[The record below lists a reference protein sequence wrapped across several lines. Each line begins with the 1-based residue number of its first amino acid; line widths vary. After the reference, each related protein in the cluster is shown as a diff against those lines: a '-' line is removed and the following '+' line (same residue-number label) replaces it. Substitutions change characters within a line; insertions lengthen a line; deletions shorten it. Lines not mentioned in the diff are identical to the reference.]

1 MSDQFKNVSWY
12 IMREIH
18 ILKYI
23 LRVQEPYDE
32 AVARNPCMVGHVPDN
47 LNTQEMCD
55 TAVAHSPCMLT
66 HVPDNLKTQEMCD
79 TAVRMDPGMT
89 TILDRILLR
98 FPSVLLL
105 LLVPNYTKTQE
116 ICE

>member
-1 MSDQFKNVSWY
+1 MVHHAGYPY
-12 IMREIH
+12 IEI
-18 ILKYI
+18 YF
-23 LRVQEPYDE
+23 RVQEPYDE

-55 TAVAHSPCMLT
+55 TAVAHSPCVLT

-79 TAVRMDPGMT
+79 TAVRMNPGMT
-89 TILDRILLR
+89 TVLDGILLH

-105 LLVPNYTKTQE
+105 LVPNHTKTQG

>member
-1 MSDQFKNVSWY
+1 
-12 IMREIH
+12 MREIH

-32 AVARNPCMVGHVPDN
+32 AVARNPCMVG
-47 LNTQEMCD
+47 
-55 TAVAHSPCMLT
+55 

-105 LLVPNYTKTQE
+105 LVPNYTKTQE
-116 ICE
+116 ICD